1 MAFAAVTLDGA
12 GTLFGV
18 AEPVGETY
26 ARVATR
32 HGMRLSRADLESRF
46 RAAFAAAP
54 PLAFPGGSPTRLADH
69 ERAWWYALVRR
80 VFGPAATSPG
90 FDACFAELFAHY
102 AHPDAWRVFPEV
114 PDALAALRAR
124 RLRLALVSNFDQ
136 RLVALV
142 AGLGL
147 APLLDAVV
155 HSTAA
160 GAAKPDP
167 AIFRVALARLAVDPG
182 DALHA
187 GDDVDRDVAGAR
199 AAGLHA
205 VLVDRD
211 ARSSPLPDDALR
223 ITRLDELAGVV
234 DFLSQRPGFD
244 RG

>member
-1 MAFAAVTLDGA
+1 MALAAVTLDGA

-26 ARVATR
+26 ARVAAR
-32 HGMRLSRADLESRF
+32 HGMTLAPADLESRF

-80 VFGPAATSPG
+80 VFGPTATSPR
-90 FDACFAELFAHY
+90 FDACFADLFAHY
-102 AHPDAWRVFPEV
+102 ARPDAWRVFPEV
-114 PDALAALRAR
+114 PDALAVLRAR
-124 RLRLALVSNFDQ
+124 GLRLALVSNFDQ
-136 RLVALV
+136 RLVALA

-147 APLLDAVV
+147 APLLDVVV

-167 AIFRVALARLAVDPG
+167 AIFHAALARLAVDPG
-182 DALHA
+182 EALHA

-205 VLVDRD
+205 VLVDRRAHGSPVPND
-211 ARSSPLPDDALR
+211 AVR
-223 ITRLDELAGVV
+223 ITALDELPAVV
-234 DFLSQRPGFD
+234 DFVSQRA
-244 RG
+244 RI

>member
-1 MAFAAVTLDGA
+1 MALAAVTLDGA

-26 ARVATR
+26 ARVAAL
-32 HGMRLSRADLESRF
+32 HGIALSPADLESRF

-80 VFGPAATSPG
+80 AFGAAATSPR

-102 AHPDAWRVFPEV
+102 ARPDAWRVFPEV
-114 PDALAALRAR
+114 PGALAALRAR
-124 RLRLALVSNFDQ
+124 GLRLALVSNFDE
-136 RLVALV
+136 RLVGLAR
-142 AGLGL
+142 GLGL
-147 APLLDAVV
+147 TPLLDAVV
-155 HSTAA
+155 HSTAV

-167 AIFRVALARLAVDPG
+167 AIFHAALTRLTVDPE

-205 VLVDRD
+205 VLVDRRERGSSLPHD
-211 ARSSPLPDDALR
+211 AVR
-223 ITRLDELAGVV
+223 ITRLDELPAVV
-234 DFLSQRPGFD
+234 DFLSQRLGFD